1 MFLIDPQ
8 RGFEVSVPSLEA
20 SLFVSLDMKSLNFLL
35 GIPGKHIYDRSF
47 FIYSC
52 MFGEIF

>member
-20 SLFVSLDMKSLNFLL
+20 SLFVSLRVKSLNFPL
-35 GIPGKHIYDRSF
+35 GIPGKHVYERS
-47 FIYSC
+47 
-52 MFGEIF
+52 